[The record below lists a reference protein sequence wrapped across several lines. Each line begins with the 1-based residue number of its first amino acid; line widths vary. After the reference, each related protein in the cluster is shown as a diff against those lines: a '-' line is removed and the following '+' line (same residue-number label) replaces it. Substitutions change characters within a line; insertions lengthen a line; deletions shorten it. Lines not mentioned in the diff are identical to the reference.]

1 MLICLCEDL
10 LILGVINMKKKNIK
24 KRNPIA
30 FMMLTS
36 GMYKQKVI
44 KNKKKEQKKF
54 NLKKELSYYLSTL
67 YNKIFK

>member
-1 MLICLCEDL
+1 
-10 LILGVINMKKKNIK
+10 MKKKVVK

-30 FMMLTS
+30 YMMLTS

-67 YNKIFK
+67 INKIFKQ

>member
-1 MLICLCEDL
+1 
-10 LILGVINMKKKNIK
+10 MKKKEIK
-24 KRNPIA
+24 KRDPIA

-67 YNKIFK
+67 INKIFKQ

>member
-1 MLICLCEDL
+1 
-10 LILGVINMKKKNIK
+10 MKKKEIK
-24 KRNPIA
+24 KRDPIA

-67 YNKIFK
+67 CLKYLNNKMILLGL

>member
-44 KNKKKEQKKF
+44 KNKKKEPKKF

-67 YNKIFK
+67 LNKVFK

>member
-1 MLICLCEDL
+1 
-10 LILGVINMKKKNIK
+10 MKKKEIK
-24 KRNPIA
+24 KRDPIA

-67 YNKIFK
+67 YNKIFKR

>member
-1 MLICLCEDL
+1 
-10 LILGVINMKKKNIK
+10 MKKKEIK
-24 KRNPIA
+24 KRDPIA
-30 FMMLTS
+30 FMMFTS

-67 YNKIFK
+67 LNKIFK

>member
-1 MLICLCEDL
+1 
-10 LILGVINMKKKNIK
+10 MKKKEIK
-24 KRNPIA
+24 KRDPIA

-67 YNKIFK
+67 YLKYLNNKMILLGL

>member
-1 MLICLCEDL
+1 
-10 LILGVINMKKKNIK
+10 MKKKNIK

-44 KNKKKEQKKF
+44 KNKKKEPKKF
-54 NLKKELSYYLSTL
+54 SLKKELSYYLSTL
-67 YNKIFK
+67 LNKIFK